1 MRASG
6 YQIRFLPRYGTGCGT
21 KKPWSIVMLSN
32 QSHSGDASESPRQA
46 AEMLRETQDYLA
58 LVTDATQIGLFDW
71 DLLTDKVVWT
81 RQHEIILG
89 YSPTTATI
97 ATHAYRDWADRVHP
111 DDLPWVVELIRR
123 GMAERTFQTAE
134 YRVVWP
140 DGSLHWILGQ
150 ARAYYNDEGRAIRML
165 GAIQDIT
172 ERKQAAERSLA
183 ISAKLEAALAS
194 TADAVFISD
203 VEGRFV
209 DFNDAFATFNRFRN
223 KDECSKV
230 CSEYHDILDLLM
242 ANGEPVP
249 PDQWPVPRALRGEV
263 ATNVE
268 YALRR
273 KDSGETWVGS
283 FSFAPIRDKDST
295 IVGAVVSA
303 RDITERKRIEEAL
316 RTSEER
322 LRLVVD
328 IAGLGFFD
336 DNQRSGELYV
346 SPRIKANL
354 GYAADGFP
362 DRFEELE
369 QRLHPDDR
377 DRVLQA
383 IRDTFANPDL
393 GFNIEF
399 RVRHRDGSYRNIL
412 ARAQLFADST
422 GVRCRMVGTHLDIT
436 DQKKAEDSLRTLS
449 QAVEQSPACV
459 IITDA
464 DGNIEYVNRRFLQHA
479 GYTSEEVLGKNP
491 RILKSGHTSDEEYQ
505 RLWQTIKS
513 GSEWSG
519 EFLNKAKNGELFW
532 VRALITCIKDEA
544 GRITHFLSLNEDV
557 TKHKLVEEAL
567 RQMREQLTHAAR
579 LSTMGEMVAA
589 LTHELNHPLYAIL
602 NFSKAAR
609 NVLAEEGPPDLTS
622 LREWNEEIAQTAL
635 SAAEI
640 VNRLRAF
647 SRRADSP
654 RTECLID
661 EIVDEALKL
670 LAIETQRNRV
680 TVEIFPAADAPRIQV
695 DRVQIQQVLVN
706 LLSNAV
712 EAMLT
717 SPAEMRR
724 ITIRTLLHATEV
736 EITVADRGIGLPP
749 GSETEIFKPFVTT
762 KPNGLGLGLSIVC
775 TIVEAHGGKVWAS
788 PNPDAGV
795 TFHFTLPL
803 VDGTHPDDV

>member
-1 MRASG
+1 
-6 YQIRFLPRYGTGCGT
+6 
-21 KKPWSIVMLSN
+21 
-32 QSHSGDASESPRQA
+32 
-46 AEMLRETQDYLA
+46 MLRETQDYLA

-97 ATHAYRDWADRVHP
+97 ATYAYRDWADRVHP

-123 GMAERTFQTAE
+123 CLAERTFKAAE

-150 ARAYYNDEGRAIRML
+150 VRAYYNDEGRAIRML

-172 ERKQAAERSLA
+172 ERK
-183 ISAKLEAALAS
+183 
-194 TADAVFISD
+194 
-203 VEGRFV
+203 
-209 DFNDAFATFNRFRN
+209 
-223 KDECSKV
+223 
-230 CSEYHDILDLLM
+230 
-242 ANGEPVP
+242 
-249 PDQWPVPRALRGEV
+249 
-263 ATNVE
+263 
-268 YALRR
+268 
-273 KDSGETWVGS
+273 
-283 FSFAPIRDKDST
+283 
-295 IVGAVVSA
+295 
-303 RDITERKRIEEAL
+303 RIEEAL

-322 LRLVVD
+322 LRRVVD

-336 DNQRSGELYV
+336 DNQRSGEVYV

-369 QRLHPDDR
+369 RRLHPDDR
-377 DRVLQA
+377 DRVLHA

-459 IITDA
+459 IITDV

-491 RILKSGHTSDEEYQ
+491 RILKSGQTSDEEYQ

-532 VRALITCIKDEA
+532 VRTLITCIKDEA
-544 GRITHFLSLNEDV
+544 GRTTHFLSLNEDV
-557 TKHKLVEEAL
+557 TEHKWAEEAL

-609 NVLAEEGPPDLTS
+609 NVLAEDGPPDLTS

-635 SAAEI
+635 SAADI
-640 VNRLRAF
+640 VKRLRNFA
-647 SRRADSP
+647 RRDDSP
-654 RTECLID
+654 RTECRID
-661 EIVDEALKL
+661 EIVDETLKL

-724 ITIRTLLHATEV
+724 ITIRTFLHATEV

-762 KPNGLGLGLSIVC
+762 KSNGLGLGLSIVC

-803 VDGTHPDDV
+803 VDGAHPDDV